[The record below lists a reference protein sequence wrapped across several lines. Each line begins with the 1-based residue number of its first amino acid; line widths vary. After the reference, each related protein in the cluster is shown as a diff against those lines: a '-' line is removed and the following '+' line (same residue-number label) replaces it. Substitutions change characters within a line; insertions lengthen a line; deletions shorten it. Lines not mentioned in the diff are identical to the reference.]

1 MKLTRKILAVALSL
15 VMLALCVPFAFAE
28 GGTVGSVTWNYDSSS
43 KTLTF
48 SGSGAIPDYSNPDER
63 PWRSICSSQGCL
75 AVVVEN
81 GVTDI
86 GVYAC
91 YMLGTK
97 EKGKLQSVTIA
108 DSVVTIGRS
117 AFQNNDDLLSVSLGN
132 KVKSIGGSAFSQ
144 CYKLKTVTGGNS
156 VETIDSNAFY
166 SCQALQSFNLSSTLK
181 SIGNYAF
188 ENCYKLK
195 GIMLPAGLISIGDKA
210 FFRNYGMTA
219 VSIPDGVT
227 TIGKQTFFCCDN
239 LETVS
244 IPASVTSIGDY
255 AFETVENC
263 VALQTVSFG
272 GTESQWNA
280 VTKGK
285 NVFGWLDNNGN
296 HIPRATDKMPTF
308 YFNVAGASVS
318 LAATVLKSIVT
329 NTGGT
334 AKGSGTYEKGTQV
347 TITAI
352 PSEGYVFD
360 GWYGV
365 HAVEGKLTS
374 LKYSKAIQVVTLNE
388 NLVLAALFVKAT
400 SSDFTVTVTATE
412 GGTTFGS
419 GLFHP
424 GQTAQITATPD
435 SGWKF
440 TGWFDGSTKL
450 SSDTNYEFD
459 VTKNT
464 TLTARFEK
472 VEPTVEPKPTEP
484 VHTHIDENND
494 GKCDTCK
501 QQMTGGEHCPQCGKI
516 HKGFFQKIVGF
527 FHKIIYRLSH
537 LFDKKEKTDA
547 TQKTD

>member
-1 MKLTRKILAVALSL
+1 MKHLKQPLAILLALL
-15 VMLALCVPFAFAE
+15 MLALCVPFAFAE
-28 GGTVGSVTWNYDSSS
+28 GGTVGSITWNYDSSS

-156 VETIDSNAFY
+156 VETISSNAFY
-166 SCQALQSFNLSSTLK
+166 SCQALQSLTLPSCLK

-188 ENCYKLK
+188 ENCYKLE
-195 GIMLPAGLISIGDKA
+195 GIMLPAGLNTIGDQA
-210 FFRNYGMTA
+210 FFKNYKMTA
-219 VSIPDGVT
+219 VSIPAGVT
-227 TIGKQTFFCCDN
+227 AIGSRTFFGCDN

-244 IPASVTSIGDY
+244 IPAGVTSIGDF
-255 AFETVENC
+255 AFETTENST
-263 VALQTVSFG
+263 ALKTVNFG
-272 GTESQWNA
+272 GSEAQWNA
-280 VTKGK
+280 VAKGK
-285 NVFGWLDNNGN
+285 NIFGWIDKAGN
-296 HIPRATDKMPTF
+296 HIPRPSDKMPTF
-308 YFNVAGASVS
+308 HFNVAGASVS
-318 LAATVLKSIVT
+318 LAATISKMIVT

-334 AKGSGTYEKGTQV
+334 VKGSGTYEKGTQV

-374 LKYSKAIQVVTLNE
+374 LKYSKAIQTVTLNE
-388 NLVLAALFVKAT
+388 NITLAALFVAAT
-400 SSDFTVTVTATE
+400 SSDFKVTLNAAK

-484 VHTHIDENND
+484 AHTHTDKNND
-494 GKCDTCK
+494 GKCDGCGT
-501 QQMTGGEHCPQCGKI
+501 QMTGGEHCPQCGKI

-537 LFDKKEKTDA
+537 LFDKKSKTDA
-547 TQKTD
+547 STGAK